1 MQLNRIK
8 RRTDA
13 LAAVDVAE
21 ESFVAIEFDR
31 ALLAR
36 VAPSFAHSGAA
47 ELLGAHDT
55 LQLALA
61 HVVVDARETRARPV
75 IFYGDQQKTK
85 PKSINTVLILRSCFI
100 SGTYNVD

>member
-1 MQLNRIK
+1 M
-8 RRTDA
+8 
-13 LAAVDVAE
+13 DVAE
-21 ESFVAIEFDR
+21 ESFVAVEFDR

-75 IFYGDQQKTK
+75 IFYGDQQKNKTK
-85 PKSINTVLILRSCFI
+85 VNKHCFNITILFYIR
-100 SGTYNVD
+100 YVQR

>member
-1 MQLNRIK
+1 M
-8 RRTDA
+8 
-13 LAAVDVAE
+13 DVAE

-55 LQLALA
+55 LQLTLA

-75 IFYGDQQKTK
+75 IFYGDQQKNKTK
-85 PKSINTVLILRSCFI
+85 VNKHCFNITILFYIR
-100 SGTYNVD
+100 YNVD

>member
-1 MQLNRIK
+1 M
-8 RRTDA
+8 
-13 LAAVDVAE
+13 DVAE

-75 IFYGDQQKTK
+75 IFYGDQQKNKTK
-85 PKSINTVLILRSCFI
+85 VNKHCFNITILFYIR
-100 SGTYNVD
+100 YNVD

>member
-1 MQLNRIK
+1 M
-8 RRTDA
+8 
-13 LAAVDVAE
+13 DVAE
-21 ESFVAIEFDR
+21 ESFVAVEFDR

-75 IFYGDQQKTK
+75 IFYGDQQKNKTK
-85 PKSINTVLILRSCFI
+85 VNKHCFNITILFYIR
-100 SGTYNVD
+100 YNVD